1 MLVATVKK
9 TSTEYVYEDGYTGD
23 KEENKNIVETTN
35 FNGEEGVAYKN
46 LISKY
51 GMTYPLLVNLM
62 VYLED
67 TEFCENLA
75 NSVCKNEVI
84 LGLQEEEIVTITKE
98 KYQCTETDKLYYDL
112 NGKLKGTYTTTG
124 ETIEVLNESKIKWN
138 RILQIRNENGWE
150 QGTNKEQI
158 GTDED
163 GSFKWEYNGYKWTL
177 SYLKQYESIWYIAKL
192 TKKQLGAQAEK
203 TIDVNREPIT
213 FTGKAYTAEEERGPY
228 AIDKSTTITYNQCT
242 FGLLKISNWA
252 LEYERVYSVYT
263 ETVEGPTYQ
272 QVITNGDIENNS
284 PDDETEDYHDYPK
297 IELSK
302 EEIGKNEY
310 IEKCREEVNNK
321 EEFSSSIWVF
331 PDTKSTLYTKTNR
344 ILQPIEYIYE
354 KHTKTKVEAEPIKI
368 IKETPEDENGF
379 LYITGRCK
387 SVIVTKNGKTK
398 FERRYYQDK
407 ETGEYVYLTDAVL
420 GIDKGERIDK
430 KVKSEVIERANDQSY
445 NKSGKMVVPGLE
457 ISATTVMRNVRKN
470 EWDMEIEERKEEDK
484 IKAKYIYIQVDEDHI
499 KERNKKGCTISKI
512 VTIYT
517 RKRTLTKPDRIDEV
531 QQVRKELV
539 DKFTFSGLY
548 KDNQKL
554 WEDVA
559 YYIDCT
565 YKKDEIEN
573 IFIMGDG
580 ASYIKAGV
588 EWIDKAV
595 FVLDLFHL
603 EKYINHL
610 NYDEYLKSKLQ
621 EAIDQYDPIS
631 TENIMNEAIKKI
643 KQEIKEDE
651 QLGRN
656 TKRLNNRLKKI
667 ENTKTYLMNQ
677 WSGIEA
683 HDKYKDKLT
692 GCCQEGQV
700 HHTLSERMSTD
711 AKVWCEEG
719 IDEMSQL
726 RAFTQNGGNIYQKI
740 IDISTQEKRN
750 KKIEAL
756 EKRIKNKA
764 QKKLFGTTG
773 VSIPTLAGARDELY
787 YELKNIWYGKAV

>member
-1 MLVATVKK
+1 
-9 TSTEYVYEDGYTGD
+9 
-23 KEENKNIVETTN
+23 
-35 FNGEEGVAYKN
+35 
-46 LISKY
+46 
-51 GMTYPLLVNLM
+51 
-62 VYLED
+62 
-67 TEFCENLA
+67 
-75 NSVCKNEVI
+75 
-84 LGLQEEEIVTITKE
+84 
-98 KYQCTETDKLYYDL
+98 
-112 NGKLKGTYTTTG
+112 
-124 ETIEVLNESKIKWN
+124 
-138 RILQIRNENGWE
+138 
-150 QGTNKEQI
+150 
-158 GTDED
+158 
-163 GSFKWEYNGYKWTL
+163 
-177 SYLKQYESIWYIAKL
+177 
-192 TKKQLGAQAEK
+192 
-203 TIDVNREPIT
+203 
-213 FTGKAYTAEEERGPY
+213 
-228 AIDKSTTITYNQCT
+228 
-242 FGLLKISNWA
+242 
-252 LEYERVYSVYT
+252 
-263 ETVEGPTYQ
+263 
-272 QVITNGDIENNS
+272 
-284 PDDETEDYHDYPK
+284 
-297 IELSK
+297 
-302 EEIGKNEY
+302 
-310 IEKCREEVNNK
+310 
-321 EEFSSSIWVF
+321 
-331 PDTKSTLYTKTNR
+331 
-344 ILQPIEYIYE
+344 
-354 KHTKTKVEAEPIKI
+354 
-368 IKETPEDENGF
+368 
-379 LYITGRCK
+379 
-387 SVIVTKNGKTK
+387 
-398 FERRYYQDK
+398 
-407 ETGEYVYLTDAVL
+407 
-420 GIDKGERIDK
+420 
-430 KVKSEVIERANDQSY
+430 
-445 NKSGKMVVPGLE
+445 MVVPGLE

-484 IKAKYIYIQVDEDHI
+484 IKAKYIYVQVDEDHI

-512 VTIYT
+512 ITIYT

-588 EWIDKAV
+588 EWIDKSV

-643 KQEIKEDE
+643 KKEIKEDE
-651 QLGRN
+651 ELGRN
-656 TKRLNNRLKKI
+656 TNRLKNRLKKI

-726 RAFTQNGGNIYQKI
+726 RAFTQNGGNVYQKI

-756 EKRIKNKA
+756 EKRIKKKA
-764 QKKLFGTTG
+764 NKKLFGTTG

>member
-1 MLVATVKK
+1 MYSIIQKIYEKNNKILKEGLKKVLSGEDVSSLTVAI
-9 TSTEYVYEDGYTGD
+9 
-23 KEENKNIVETTN
+23 KEFT
-35 FNGEEGVAYKN
+35 
-46 LISKY
+46 
-51 GMTYPLLVNLM
+51 
-62 VYLED
+62 D
-67 TEFCENLA
+67 
-75 NSVCKNEVI
+75 I
-84 LGLQEEEIVTITKE
+84 LGKELFSEIAHQLDEIIFE
-98 KYQCTETDKLYYDL
+98 D
-112 NGKLKGTYTTTG
+112 
-124 ETIEVLNESKIKWN
+124 
-138 RILQIRNENGWE
+138 
-150 QGTNKEQI
+150 NK
-158 GTDED
+158 
-163 GSFKWEYNGYKWTL
+163 KK
-177 SYLKQYESIWYIAKL
+177 KQYEPVRF
-192 TKKQLGAQAEK
+192 QEK
-203 TIDVNREPIT
+203 SLI
-213 FTGKAYTAEEERGPY
+213 
-228 AIDKSTTITYNQCT
+228 
-242 FGLLKISNWA
+242 
-252 LEYERVYSVYT
+252 
-263 ETVEGPTYQ
+263 
-272 QVITNGDIENNS
+272 
-284 PDDETEDYHDYPK
+284 
-297 IELSK
+297 
-302 EEIGKNEY
+302 
-310 IEKCREEVNNK
+310 
-321 EEFSSSIWVF
+321 
-331 PDTKSTLYTKTNR
+331 
-344 ILQPIEYIYE
+344 
-354 KHTKTKVEAEPIKI
+354 
-368 IKETPEDENGF
+368 
-379 LYITGRCK
+379 
-387 SVIVTKNGKTK
+387 TKNGKAK

-531 QQVRKELV
+531 QQIRKELV

-565 YKKDEIEN
+565 YKKNEIEN

-588 EWIDKAV
+588 EWIDKSE

-656 TKRLNNRLKKI
+656 TKRLKNRLKKI

-677 WSGIEA
+677 WTGIEA

-711 AKVWCEEG
+711 AKVWSENG

-756 EKRIKNKA
+756 EKRVKKKANKR
-764 QKKLFGTTG
+764 LFGTTG

-787 YELKNIWYGKAV
+787 YELKNIWYAKAV